1 MNKLIIYDFGFNGQE
16 MDDEI
21 QGDGNSYDFG
31 ARTYDSRLGRWLSVD
46 PQANSYPSYSPY
58 V

>member
-1 MNKLIIYDFGFNGQE
+1 MYHFGFIGQE
-16 MDDEI
+16 KDNEI
-21 QGDGNSYDFG
+21 QGDGNSLEFG
-31 ARTYDSRLGRWLSVD
+31 VMIYYSMSGRWLSVD

>member
-1 MNKLIIYDFGFNGQE
+1 MYHFGFKGQE
-16 MDDEI
+16 KDDEI
-21 QGDGNSYDFG
+21 QGDGNSLEFG
-31 ARTYDSRLGRWLSVD
+31 ARIYDSRLGRWLSVD

>member
-1 MNKLIIYDFGFNGQE
+1 MNKLIMCNFDFNGQE
-16 MDDEI
+16 KDNEI
-21 QGDGNSYDFG
+21 QGDGNSLEFG
-31 ARTYDSRLGRWLSVD
+31 ARVYNSRLGRWLSVD

>member
-1 MNKLIIYDFGFNGQE
+1 MYHFGFKGQE
-16 MDDEI
+16 KDDEI
-21 QGDGNSYDFG
+21 QGDGNSLELG
-31 ARTYDSRLGRWLSVD
+31 ARIYDSRLGRWLSVD